1 MSTSKVT
8 ARVISRPEFIA
19 LVAALMATN
28 SLAIDVMLPALPYVG
43 QSLGVPSENE
53 RQLVIASYMIVFGIA
68 QLFFGP
74 LADRYGRR
82 GPLLVGIGI
91 YVVAAFLAMFSPT
104 FGVLLALRG
113 LQGLGAAATRVIAI
127 SAVRDRF
134 AGRDMAQV
142 MSLAFMVFMALP
154 IVAPGIGQVILLGA
168 SWHFIFLFMAVMAT
182 VIGIWAYLR
191 LPETLAP
198 EYRRP
203 LSVKA
208 ITGGFRL
215 VVSNRTAFFYG
226 LCGGLLF
233 GGMFGYISSSQQL
246 FVDIY
251 GLGPL
256 FPLAFAV
263 MAALM
268 MGSNF
273 LNASIVQSFGMRRI
287 AHTALLGIIGF
298 AAVLTIWAQW
308 VHPGNPPLVA
318 FFILA
323 TLVLFLYGF
332 APNNLNSLSMEPLGA
347 VAGTASSVFG
357 FIQTV
362 GGAIIGSITGQH
374 FDGTVEPV
382 ALGFLI
388 VGILTLVCVLI
399 AERGRLFGIGE
410 QYRDKEHPVVA
421 FAE

>member
-1 MSTSKVT
+1 MSTSKT
-8 ARVISRPEFIA
+8 AARVISRPEFIA
-19 LVAALMATN
+19 LVAGLMALN
-28 SLAIDVMLPALPYVG
+28 SLAIDVMLPALPYLG
-43 QSLGVPSENE
+43 QSLGVANENE
-53 RQLVIASYMIVFGIA
+53 RQLVIAAYMIVFGVA

-74 LADRYGRR
+74 LADRFGRR
-82 GPLLVGIGI
+82 TPLLVGIGI
-91 YVVAAFLAMFSPT
+91 YVVAAFAAMFSPN
-104 FGVLLALRG
+104 FAVLLALRA

-168 SWHFIFLFMAVMAT
+168 SWQFIFLFMAVLAS
-182 VIGIWAYLR
+182 VIGAWAYFR
-191 LPETLAP
+191 MPETLAP
-198 EYRRP
+198 EFRRP

-208 ITGGFRL
+208 ISDGFRL

-226 LCGGLLF
+226 LCSGLLF
-233 GGMFGYISSSQQL
+233 GGMFGYISSAEQV

-251 GLGPL
+251 GLGAY

-263 MAALM
+263 MATLM

-273 LNASIVQSFGMRRI
+273 LNASIVQRFGMRRI
-287 AHTALLGIIGF
+287 AHTALLLIIVFAGTLTLWAHFGSPPFFGF
-298 AAVLTIWAQW
+298 IA
-308 VHPGNPPLVA
+308 
-318 FFILA
+318 LA
-323 TLVLFLYGF
+323 TAILFLYGF
-332 APNNLNSLSMEPLGA
+332 APNNLNSLSMEPLGE

-374 FDGTVEPV
+374 FNGTVEPV
-382 ALGFLI
+382 ALGFLS
-388 VGILTLVCVLI
+388 VAVLTLGCVLV

-410 QYRDKEHPVVA
+410 RYRDRVAPA